1 MENGKRKIENGRRI
15 RESEEFSV
23 VKFPV
28 SVEKVCSA
36 CGAQARRADA
46 KFCLVCG
53 KLLREDYQPLDRL
66 RASYSLNRQDDAFI
80 FLQSRKTP
88 NAAAQ
93 QENENCDENLFD
105 ENKNSASETAKAFV
119 VYSLVPYLGILFCP
133 GAMLLGGIGIF
144 TAYRKPFL
152 GGARTSVLSV
162 AFGFLILAVQIFL
175 WWLLYI
181 IPELGKRI

>member
-1 MENGKRKIENGRRI
+1 MENEKRKMKNERRDLHGENI
-15 RESEEFSV
+15 SA
-23 VKFPV
+23 VKFPP
-28 SVEKVCSA
+28 SAEKVCSA

-66 RASYSLNRQDDAFI
+66 RASYSLRRNGAFN
-80 FLQSRKTP
+80 FTDSRKTS
-88 NAAAQ
+88 
-93 QENENCDENLFD
+93 EEMEIENLFE

-133 GAMLLGGIGIF
+133 GAMLLGGIGIVM
-144 TAYRKPFL
+144 AYRKPFL
-152 GGARTSVLSV
+152 GGARASVLSV
-162 AFGFLILAVQIFL
+162 ALGFLILAAQIFL

-181 IPELGKRI
+181 IPELGGRF